1 MTEEAIWWATPQE
14 GGGYVVDV
22 PKLLFA
28 ITTREL
34 VCVDL
39 LHIETK
45 DGRRLTRDENIEVW
59 KAMIQNLR
67 LIDKMTCVRAAYYQF
82 FNERGST
89 RDTYPARWKAAWDY
103 INFLFTVDLDRVWD
117 DPYYGIEDLRPD
129 PESLIISN
137 TGKEAS
143 HED

>member
-1 MTEEAIWWATPQE
+1 MTENAIWWAEPQP
-14 GGGYVVDV
+14 GGGYIVDV

-28 ITTREL
+28 INLREL
-34 VCVDL
+34 VCVDI

-45 DGRRLTRDENIEVW
+45 EGKRLEREENIEVW

-67 LIDKMTCVRAAYYQF
+67 NIDKMTCVRAAYHQF

-103 INFLFTVDLDRVWD
+103 VNFLFNVDIDRVWS
-117 DPYYGIEDLRPD
+117 DPYYGIEDLRPKD
-129 PESLIISN
+129 IAEICED
-137 TGKEAS
+137 TDKE
-143 HED
+143 DT